1 MINEIDRTLRLF
13 HPLGNVVE
21 IRVLGI
27 PGRGRPHIASGYFT
41 DFREA
46 ARQAVRYDREKSPG
60 GIYFTFNRLNPAV
73 LARSPEKIT
82 EYASDTTSDRDVT
95 DLQWLF
101 FDIDP
106 DRPKGVASSD
116 AELEAARI
124 VGQQVRDWLI
134 NQLGFPAPIEAMSG
148 NGWHLMFPI
157 DMPNSQAATERVKR
171 ALLDVASRFGGGNT
185 PEGLPSVTVD
195 TAVCNPGRL
204 TKLYGTMPRKGHE
217 IEGRPLRRS
226 QIIHVPDA
234 LNISDIEDS
243 SHDS

>member
-1 MINEIDRTLRLF
+1 MSKEIYRTLSLF
-13 HPLGNVVE
+13 HPEDSVVE

-27 PGRGRPHIASGYFT
+27 PGRGRPYTASGYFT

-82 EYASDTTSDRDVT
+82 EYATDTTSDRDVT
-95 DLQWLF
+95 GRPWLF

-116 AELEAARI
+116 AELEAAQI

-134 NQLGFPAPIEAMSG
+134 NQHGFPAPIEAMSG
-148 NGWHLMFPI
+148 NGWHLMFPT
-157 DMPNSQAATERVKR
+157 DMPNSPVATERVKR
-171 ALLDVASRFGGGNT
+171 VLFDVASRFGGDNT

-195 TAVCNPGRL
+195 TSVFNPGRL
-204 TKLYGTMPRKGHE
+204 TKLYGTMVRKGHE

-234 LNISDIEDS
+234 LDVLDMEDL
-243 SHDS
+243 SHDA